1 MKWMTREILS
11 SKFDFPTI
19 LSVSICSSNLGWAK
33 AGGFAILRF
42 AKRTPPPGTAFKIF
56 KIQFIAIYETTP
68 KNSGMRSGRFLEP
81 SRIAKPA
88 SDRNNPEYY
97 AIPDF
102 CIGAEL
108 TGRIHF
114 LPENNIF

>member
-1 MKWMTREILS
+1 
-11 SKFDFPTI
+11 
-19 LSVSICSSNLGWAK
+19 
-33 AGGFAILRF
+33 
-42 AKRTPPPGTAFKIF
+42 
-56 KIQFIAIYETTP
+56 
-68 KNSGMRSGRFLEP
+68 MRSGRFLEP

-108 TGRIHF
+108 TVFANRFVITEADLHVKNWVTENAAS
-114 LPENNIF
+114 LPSSFVQNIQAS